1 MRPRGGGAASG
12 FDDGDSPRDATNQN
26 HDDNEIG
33 EIWTKSKPVSA
44 FTISLPSISLL
55 SIESDDDVAKANGAT
70 RELRCRAPLEE
81 SWAWLWFPSRPG
93 LSDRGVVHEAS
104 ASESD
109 EDNERVDA
117 AEEQTDDDEN
127 AFFDTH
133 DFLSSSSFRSNGSDL
148 RISLVSSEDE
158 EIHTV
163 ESEDEIDP
171 SIKSV
176 GAKLPSSEEMKEIA

>member
-1 MRPRGGGAASG
+1 MRHRGVGAASG

-33 EIWTKSKPVSA
+33 EIWTKSKP
-44 FTISLPSISLL
+44 
-55 SIESDDDVAKANGAT
+55 ANGTT
-70 RELRCRAPLEE
+70 RELRRRAPIEE
-81 SWAWLWFPSRPG
+81 SWARLWFPSRPG
-93 LSDRGVVHEAS
+93 LSGRGVVHEAS

-117 AEEQTDDDEN
+117 AEEETDDDEN

-148 RISLVSSEDE
+148 RISLISSEDE

-171 SIKSV
+171 SIKSF
-176 GAKLPSSEEMKEIA
+176 GAKLPSSEETKEIA